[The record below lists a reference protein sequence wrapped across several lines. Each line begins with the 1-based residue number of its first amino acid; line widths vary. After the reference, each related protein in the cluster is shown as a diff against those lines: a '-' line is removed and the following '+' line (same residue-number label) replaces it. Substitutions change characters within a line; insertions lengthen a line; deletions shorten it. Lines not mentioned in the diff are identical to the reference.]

1 MAEQE
6 DPDLI
11 AKKLFT
17 ITIVCTFMFVVAAAL
32 IIMSP
37 VQG

>member
-11 AKKLFT
+11 AKKLFV
-17 ITIVCTFMFVVAAAL
+17 ITIVCTVMFVGAAAF
-32 IIMSP
+32 IVMSP